1 MSNRTFLGKK
11 LIADKV
17 VETIKKHLEFHGETE
32 KLYSLETILNKR
44 YDFSVANNFRGNS
57 MLFSPYESFRDDM
70 VYYLNR
76 TEFLYVDE
84 EAGIIDFAFLSSDLD
99 LFVYISKP
107 LIHIKDK
114 NISIHGYEYEEGL
127 HVLRI
132 KAESFGI
139 CNFKRIK
146 KLLDKLKE
154 KYPKLSAT
162 CAKSACN
169 YIGKDQKWRFKTLS
183 GTETRLKH
191 YWKKLGWNFIDSYK
205 MQY

>member
-1 MSNRTFLGKK
+1 MSSRTFLGKR
-11 LIADKV
+11 LIAEKV
-17 VETIKKHLEFHGETE
+17 VETIKKHLAFHEETE
-32 KLYSLETILNKR
+32 KLYSLESILNKQ
-44 YDFSVANNFRGNS
+44 YDFSVANNFRGTS

-70 VYYLNR
+70 VYYLDR
-76 TEFLYVDE
+76 TDFLYVDE

-114 NISIHGYEYEEGL
+114 NISIHGYEYDGGL

-146 KLLDKLKE
+146 KLLDQLKE
-154 KYPKLSAT
+154 KYQILSAT

-169 YIGKDQKWRFKTLS
+169 YIGKEQKWRFRKFNES
-183 GTETRLKH
+183 DTRLKH
-191 YWKKLGWNFIDSYK
+191 YWKKMGWKFNTAYK
-205 MQY
+205 MEY